1 MRSESGRAGFFFVYR
16 SGGRVGVSTPGIICG
31 EARSGSQRIV
41 EVLAAIAANLIRVAF
56 KGEDAAQLGMVA
68 TEGKI

>member
-1 MRSESGRAGFFFVYR
+1 M
-16 SGGRVGVSTPGIICG
+16 ICG
-31 EARSGSQRIV
+31 EARSGSLRIV